1 MKYFSFILSVVFVNL
16 WLVAL
21 VHANG
26 SKGMFCKAVDDDA
39 DILGE
44 GSCEQDKVNAT
55 VREHVEAMESS
66 IIAKMAEMEEK
77 LLLRLSNLKVSL
89 HQVKKEIQSEI
100 CGGFHYNG
108 RCYWATVYA
117 IENTDYS
124 EAVTLCKDKAGEPA
138 DILDSKHYD
147 LIMEYIRS
155 IISSSE
161 TYLWLG
167 MTITPHIGAVQLS
180 NGVTAP
186 YLNYEQNYP
195 ADTRFFT
202 RMTIA
207 VNKESSSEE
216 QGMWNTRGTDELHGV
231 LCQK

>member
-1 MKYFSFILSVVFVNL
+1 MKFPSFILFVVFVNL

-21 VHANG
+21 VHASG
-26 SKGMFCKAVDDDA
+26 SKGMFCKAVDDEA
-39 DILGE
+39 DILGK
-44 GSCEQDKVNAT
+44 GNCEQAKVNAT
-55 VREHVEAMESS
+55 VTEHVKSMESS

-77 LLLRLSNLKVSL
+77 LLQRLSNLKVSL
-89 HQVKKEIQSEI
+89 YQVKKEIQSEI

-117 IENTDYS
+117 IQNTDYS
-124 EAVTLCKDKAGEPA
+124 EAVALCKDKAGEPA

-155 IISSSE
+155 IITSSN

-167 MTITPHIGAVQLS
+167 MTVTPHNGAVQLS

-186 YLNYEQNYP
+186 YLNYEPNYP

-216 QGMWNTRGTDELHGV
+216 QGMWNTRAFDDLHGV
-231 LCQK
+231 VCQK